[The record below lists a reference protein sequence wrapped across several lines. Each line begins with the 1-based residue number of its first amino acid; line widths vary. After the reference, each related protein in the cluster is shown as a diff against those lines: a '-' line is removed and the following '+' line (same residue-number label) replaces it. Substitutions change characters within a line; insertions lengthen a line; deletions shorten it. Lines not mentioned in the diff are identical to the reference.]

1 MCYRCLWSETA
12 ACLANVEVG
21 GKGRQAETVRLNM
34 LPDFTRLMRSARQ
47 GQICC
52 IRCRTPVLLDLAGVF
67 LGVQTIWF
75 IHFLTAVFVSVMLC
89 KRQSLLSDLLCVW
102 EHTLTN
108 TSVCWDNMESLFV
121 SSGVFLVC
129 CSVPVNLFFRLLFLS
144 VLAVLVCWLV
154 VLCGVGAGIAVVCS
168 WGRKGEYIR
177 PEKHNRIAIGYIT
190 FWTTQLPEET
200 DTRK

>member
-21 GKGRQAETVRLNM
+21 GKGRQAETVRLYM

-52 IRCRTPVLLDLAGVF
+52 IRCGTPVLLDLAGVF
-67 LGVQTIWF
+67 FGVQTIWF
-75 IHFLTAVFVSVMLC
+75 IHFLTVVFVSVMLC

-108 TSVCWDNMESLFV
+108 TSVCWDNMESLFYPQGF
-121 SSGVFLVC
+121 SLC
-129 CSVPVNLFFRLLFLS
+129 AAQFLS
-144 VLAVLVCWLV
+144 IYFSGCYFCLCWQFWFADL
-154 VLCGVGAGIAVVCS
+154 LSCVGLGQ
-168 WGRKGEYIR
+168 E
-177 PEKHNRIAIGYIT
+177 
-190 FWTTQLPEET
+190 
-200 DTRK
+200 